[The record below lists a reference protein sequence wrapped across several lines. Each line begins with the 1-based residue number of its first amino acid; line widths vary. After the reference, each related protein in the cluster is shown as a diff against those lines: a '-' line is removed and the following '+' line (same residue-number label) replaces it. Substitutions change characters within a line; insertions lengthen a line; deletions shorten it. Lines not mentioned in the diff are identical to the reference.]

1 MDRILSPQQKA
12 LLPHLI
18 AEVLRG
24 GGRAVVDL
32 GGKMGKGDPKQI
44 EHAGQPVWHTK
55 GSIDDQVA
63 KILRLP
69 PSLHGPSRKTNNLP
83 IHTRRALANL
93 NKQGIVAIWNPN
105 RASLFRLA
113 DFGRQPAPM
122 PHTGTPA
129 RLDMD
134 AGTMFMTIVSKAGK
148 DNTYKFVLGKILL
161 DYCRDNTYE
170 SGKRA
175 ISYDY
180 LAGEFL
186 RYYWHQKY
194 RFRMK
199 QDFHVRGRG
208 PVAIQILE
216 DIFGEDPP
224 YRFEDL
230 DQAKIKRARQTMIKR
245 VFASARSYDGNVL
258 HRFQRIGRGDGM
270 YDGTDIYDN
279 DEIRKTI
286 TLKPGIHAFLR
297 QNYVWLER
305 ALVSEWASYL
315 ERANPGLPRLVSKL
329 SRLDAS
335 PRQAKYRAD
344 FLRAEMSPRCF
355 YCERGLEPKLAC
367 MNHFVPWPYV
377 FDDHAWNL
385 VTACHECDGAK
396 GNLLGSAKLVD
407 RLIERDGRYA
417 KTMQI
422 MRMSLSRL
430 SPGGDWK
437 GTIRGHYAV
446 CGGFGFGKWTP

>member
-1 MDRILSPQQKA
+1 
-12 LLPHLI
+12 
-18 AEVLRG
+18 
-24 GGRAVVDL
+24 
-32 GGKMGKGDPKQI
+32 
-44 EHAGQPVWHTK
+44 
-55 GSIDDQVA
+55 
-63 KILRLP
+63 
-69 PSLHGPSRKTNNLP
+69 
-83 IHTRRALANL
+83 
-93 NKQGIVAIWNPN
+93 
-105 RASLFRLA
+105 
-113 DFGRQPAPM
+113 
-122 PHTGTPA
+122 
-129 RLDMD
+129 
-134 AGTMFMTIVSKAGK
+134 MTIVSKAGK

-161 DYCRDNTYE
+161 DYCRANSPDA
-170 SGKRA
+170 GKRT

-180 LAGEFL
+180 LASKFL
-186 RYYWHQKY
+186 MHYWHQKY
-194 RFRMK
+194 KFRMK
-199 QDFHVRGRG
+199 QDFHVHGRG

-216 DIFGEDPP
+216 DVFGEDPP
-224 YRFEDL
+224 DRFEDL
-230 DQAKIKRARQTMIKR
+230 DQAKIKRAKQTMLKR
-245 VFASARSYDGNVL
+245 VFASASSYDGNVL

-279 DEIRKTI
+279 DEIGKTI
-286 TLKPGIHAFLR
+286 TLKPDIHAFLR

-335 PRQAKYRAD
+335 PGQSKYRAD
-344 FLRAEMSPRCF
+344 FLRAEKSPSCF
-355 YCERGLEPKLAC
+355 YCERGLEPKLAR

-385 VTACHECDGAK
+385 VTACRECDVAK
-396 GNLLGSAKLVD
+396 GDLLGSAKSVD

-437 GTIRGHYAV
+437 GAIRGHYAM
-446 CGGFGFGKWTP
+446 CGGFGFRKWMP